1 MMRSF
6 GMLEDGRSVEAITL
20 GDEHGLQ
27 VEVLTYGA
35 ILRRLSYP
43 VRGVRRDLILNF
55 DRLEHYERDRA
66 YVGSLV
72 GRFGNRIAGGRFEL
86 DGKSHQVTA
95 NEGGNHLHGGAA
107 GIGRQLWQVLNASP
121 AALTMGLRSPA
132 GEEGYPGNLDIT
144 LELSVLAD
152 ALRITLTALT
162 DAPTPVNLTWHPYF
176 NLGGTATGHWLRIP
190 ASHYLPVGP
199 GLIPSGEIAR
209 VEGTPFDFRVS
220 RILAPPPL
228 HTHPQLSLGG
238 GYDHCWVLDETAD
251 CQCELRSPQGDIT
264 LRVQGSGPGLQFY
277 SGQFLSR
284 SHPSIGSGVAL
295 EPQGLPDAPNH
306 PNFPDSILRPGG
318 IYRASIEYQVGVTP
332 PGYSETRSDR

>member
-1 MMRSF
+1 MPAIRHF
-6 GMLEDGRSVEAITL
+6 GRLRDGRNVEAVTL
-20 GDEHGLQ
+20 GGPDDLQ
-27 VEVLTYGA
+27 AEVLTYGA
-35 ILRRLSYP
+35 ILRRLTYP
-43 VRGVRRDLILNF
+43 VRGERRELVLSLE
-55 DRLEHYERDRA
+55 RLEQYEQDTA
-66 YVGSLV
+66 YVGPVV
-72 GRFGNRIAGGRFEL
+72 GRFANRIARGCLTIDRQ
-86 DGKSHQVTA
+86 SHQLTR
-95 NEGGNHLHGGAA
+95 NEDGNHLHGGKA

-144 LELSVLAD
+144 LEFSLLAD

-176 NLGGTATGHWLRIP
+176 NLGGNATGHWLRIP
-190 ASHYLPVGP
+190 ASHYLPVGA
-199 GLIPSGEIAR
+199 GLIPTGEIAH

-264 LRVQGSGPGLQFY
+264 LRMQGSGPGLQFY

-284 SHPSIGSGVAL
+284 SHPLIGSGVAL

-306 PNFPDSILRPGG
+306 STFPDSILRPGG

-332 PGYSETRSDR
+332 PG